1 MESRSVQIQS
11 NHGRKM
17 SITIIP
23 GHFATTH
30 SHVNYYI
37 DMTSIKHH
45 HVMALQAA
53 DAMAEMFAGEAKVNT
68 IICMDGCEIIGAFLA
83 EKLAKGS
90 AEDADINV
98 VTPEFNSNGQ
108 LIFRDNLQ
116 KMIWGKNILLLV
128 ASATTGKTIN
138 RSLECIKYY
147 GGKVIGISAIFSA
160 IREMAGVQIYS
171 VFTSDDLPNYATYSF
186 HECPFCQEKQK
197 IDAIVNSY
205 GYSKI

>member
-1 MESRSVQIQS
+1 MESRSIQIQS
-11 NHGRKM
+11 SHNNKM

-45 HVMALQAA
+45 HSMALQAA
-53 DAMAEMFAGEAKVNT
+53 EAIVEMHAGREKVDT
-68 IICMDGCEIIGAFLA
+68 IICMDGCEIIGAFVA
-83 EKLAKGS
+83 EKLS
-90 AEDADINV
+90 RAEVRETDINV

-128 ASATTGKTIN
+128 ASATTGKTVN

-147 GGKVIGISAIFSA
+147 GGRVIGISAIFSA
-160 IREMAGVQIYS
+160 ISEMGGVKIS
-171 VFTSDDLPNYATYSF
+171 SIFTCEDLPNYTTYGF
-186 HECPFCQEKQK
+186 QECPFCREKQK

>member
-1 MESRSVQIQS
+1 MESRSIRIQS
-11 NHGRKM
+11 SHNNRM

-45 HVMALQAA
+45 HIMAVQAA
-53 DAMAEMFAGEAKVNT
+53 EAMAEMHIGGMKVDT

-83 EKLAKGS
+83 EKLAR
-90 AEDADINV
+90 AELKETDINV
-98 VTPEFNSNGQ
+98 VTPEFNANGQ

-147 GGKVIGISAIFSA
+147 GGRVIEISAIFSA
-160 IREMAGVQIYS
+160 IREIDGIIINS
-171 VFTSDDLPNYATYSF
+171 VFTNEDLPNYTTYSF
-186 HECPFCQEKQK
+186 QECPFCHEKQK

-205 GYSKI
+205 GYSKV